1 MKLRLFR
8 AFAIVF
14 LILSLLNPKTSVA
27 GASAGLVLWFQ
38 TIVPTLLPF
47 IILSNI
53 LVSSGCVKYFRRL
66 LEPFISGIFHK
77 SGSCAYAVVVG
88 LLCGYPM
95 GAKAAA
101 DLVESGQI
109 SKKEGQWLISFCN
122 LPSPM
127 FLIGFVAVNHIAAA
141 VYLPVL
147 VLALLSGAF
156 YKTSAKETKKPL
168 LEQTPKKA
176 PTLMYIFESS
186 IMDGLELIAKIGGY
200 IILFSILSAY
210 IQTVPFAHQLP
221 KGILLGT
228 IEITTG
234 IHYASGMA
242 CSAKLKAILCT
253 GISVFGG
260 CSGLAQT
267 NSVMNK
273 AGFSLL
279 HYTGWKLCH
288 VLLSCVLMYF
298 LW

>member
-1 MKLRLFR
+1 
-8 AFAIVF
+8 
-14 LILSLLNPKTSVA
+14 
-27 GASAGLVLWFQ
+27 
-38 TIVPTLLPF
+38 
-47 IILSNI
+47 
-53 LVSSGCVKYFRRL
+53 
-66 LEPFISGIFHK
+66 
-77 SGSCAYAVVVG
+77 
-88 LLCGYPM
+88 
-95 GAKAAA
+95 
-101 DLVESGQI
+101 
-109 SKKEGQWLISFCN
+109 
-122 LPSPM
+122 M

-156 YKTSAKETKKPL
+156 YRTSASETKKPL
-168 LEQTPKKA
+168 PEQTPKKA
-176 PTLMYIFESS
+176 FTLMNIFESS

-210 IQTVPFAHQLP
+210 IQTIPFAYQLP
-221 KGILLGT
+221 KGILLGA

-234 IHYASGMA
+234 IHYAAGMA

-288 VLLSCVLMYF
+288 VLLSCTLMYF